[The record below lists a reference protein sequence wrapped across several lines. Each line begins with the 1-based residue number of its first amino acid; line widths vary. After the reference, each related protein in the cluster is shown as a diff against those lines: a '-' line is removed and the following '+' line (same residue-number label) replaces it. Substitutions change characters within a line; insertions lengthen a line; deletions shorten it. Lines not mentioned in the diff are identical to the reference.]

1 MQLVILVF
9 PKEQLQTQL
18 SDIFVFS
25 DDLNGVLAALQ
36 VQFKVCG
43 TERILWLQRVLSVNH
58 RNRRVEDK
66 LTSDNSTI
74 LPGSISI
81 AIGLFMPSERCANG
95 GSVRIVGVGGST
107 RLAEGESTNN
117 SLGGNLSVVKQL

>member
-1 MQLVILVF
+1 MA
-9 PKEQLQTQL
+9 TT
-18 SDIFVFS
+18 
-25 DDLNGVLAALQ
+25 
-36 VQFKVCG
+36 C
-43 TERILWLQRVLSVNH
+43 LSVH

-81 AIGLFMPSERCANG
+81 AIGLFMPSDRCANR

-107 RLAEGESTNN
+107 RLAEGNQQTVRLTEP
-117 SLGGNLSVVKQL
+117 LGCQAAITVGGVFQ